1 MGAAP
6 KTSAPPGNLK
16 SYADFLDILI
26 TRYGRYFEWIELW
39 NEPND
44 PRKWDAELD
53 PYWIKFS
60 EMIGNAAHWA
70 HQRGKKTVLGGM
82 RPIDPNWLRLMGD
95 RNLLQYI
102 DAVGIHAFPGATDAG
117 WDGWRPQVQR
127 IREVLSGFNRD
138 AQVWITETGYSTWRH
153 DERRQ
158 LTALVD
164 ALDAPVDRIYWYSL
178 RDLSPRLA
186 TGDGFHADERDYHFG
201 LKGADDRE
209 KLLYRLWTSGGLDA
223 VRDAYWLGKSAYV
236 GAGVDRPVLITGGS
250 GFIGTNL
257 AHRIMSSGQSVLIF
271 DNLSRPGV
279 ERNLAWL
286 RKRHPDLMRVEAA
299 DVRESHILRAAVNRA
314 SAVYHFAAQVAVT
327 TSLVNAIHD
336 FEVNARGVL
345 NLLEALRAEDNPPP
359 LIFTSTNKVYGALPD
374 VVMRATGQRYEPQD
388 DQIRANGIS
397 EARPLDFHSPYG
409 CSKGSA
415 DQYVIDYARTFG
427 LPAAVFRMSC
437 IYGPHQCGNE
447 DQGWVA
453 HFLIRALSGDPI
465 TIYGDGMQ
473 VRDLLFVD
481 DLINAFLLA
490 QANMPAISGQAF
502 NIGGRFKHDQPAG
515 IARPHRA
522 AQRPPSRCPIQ
533 RLAPGDQRY
542 YVSNT
547 AKMQHATGWSPRVG
561 VRSGIGR
568 LNEWLKAN
576 VIPRGKSAADRR
588 AAGPQCVGRKMLPGQ
603 LRKIAVAGCSR
614 RRKRDDAAARCT
626 SVDFDTDH
634 ARGGNCRAT
643 TARDSP
649 GRPSGAGACAK
660 YVFACRDAACAPR
673 IFRPGKAG
681 RGSTTRCRRG
691 RRGTKDG
698 GLLTTWEARFA
709 TLPPVTA
716 LRSSPIAHTPN
727 AKSSRGAKPSCF
739 PKCSPRRRFPGSL
752 WAVR

>member
-1 MGAAP
+1 MIKRRNSNGKPTRQSPQAHAGRKSGRLGVLEWFRMGEHDRVDEVLDELQTLGVKELRTGVSWADACTPEGDAWYAWLLPQLARRVNVLPCLVDTPPGWGAAP

-26 TRYGRYFEWIELW
+26 TRHGKHFEWIELW

-70 HQRGKKTVLGGM
+70 RQRGKKAVLGGM
-82 RPIDPNWLRLMGD
+82 RPIDPNWLRLMGE

-117 WDGWRPQVQR
+117 WDGWGPQVQR
-127 IREVLSGFNRD
+127 VREVLCSFNQD

-164 ALDAPVDRIYWYSL
+164 AIDAPVERVYWYGLS
-178 RDLSPRLA
+178 DLNPRVA

-201 LKGADDRE
+201 LKGADGRE
-209 KLLYRLWTSGGLDA
+209 KLLYRLWASDGLDA

-236 GAGVDRPVLITGGS
+236 GAGTDRPVLITGGS

-299 DVRESHILRAAVNRA
+299 DVRDPHVLRAAVNRA
-314 SAVYHFAAQVAVT
+314 SAVFHFAAQVAVT
-327 TSLVNAIHD
+327 TSLVNAVHD
-336 FEVNARGVL
+336 FEVNARGAL
-345 NLLEALRAEDNPPP
+345 NLLESLRAQDNPPP
-359 LIFTSTNKVYGALPD
+359 LVFTSTNKVYGGLPD
-374 VVMRATGQRYEPQD
+374 VAMRAAGQRYEPVD
-388 DQIRANGIS
+388 DQIRASGIS

-453 HFLIRALSGDPI
+453 HFLIRALAEDPI

-481 DLINAFLLA
+481 DLVNAFLLA
-490 QANMPAISGQAF
+490 QASMPTISGQAF
-502 NIGGRFKHDQPAG
+502 NIGGGASNSISLLELLDLIEQLNGRRPRVRFSAW
-515 IARPHRA
+515 R
-522 AQRPPSRCPIQ
+522 
-533 RLAPGDQRY
+533 PGDQRY

-547 AKMQHATGWSPRVG
+547 AKMHNATGWSPRLD
-561 VRSGIGR
+561 VRAGIGR
-568 LNEWLKAN
+568 LNDWFRAKVAPRQRKAL
-576 VIPRGKSAADRR
+576 PMAA
-588 AAGPQCVGRKMLPGQ
+588 LPGQ
-603 LRKIAVAGCSR
+603 NAWGEDGAPAMQDRSR
-614 RRKRDDAAARCT
+614 RLAAQEDA
-626 SVDFDTDH
+626 
-634 ARGGNCRAT
+634 
-643 TARDSP
+643 P
-649 GRPSGAGACAK
+649 
-660 YVFACRDAACAPR
+660 
-673 IFRPGKAG
+673 
-681 RGSTTRCRRG
+681 
-691 RRGTKDG
+691 
-698 GLLTTWEARFA
+698 
-709 TLPPVTA
+709 
-716 LRSSPIAHTPN
+716 
-727 AKSSRGAKPSCF
+727 
-739 PKCSPRRRFPGSL
+739 
-752 WAVR
+752 